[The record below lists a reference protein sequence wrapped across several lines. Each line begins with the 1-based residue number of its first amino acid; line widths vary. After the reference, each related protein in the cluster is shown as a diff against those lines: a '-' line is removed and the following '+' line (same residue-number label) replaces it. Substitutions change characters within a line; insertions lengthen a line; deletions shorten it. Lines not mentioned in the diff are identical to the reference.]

1 MIKVF
6 IDLSKYIFAF
16 LMCFYTFMTF
26 RIFSVKDESDRSFK
40 CVQQNILMFLI
51 HFLAYAVLFVSEWN
65 INCAALYL
73 VQALYIFLYIVLFR
87 VVFKNGNMLLMNN
100 MCMMMTVGFIIITR
114 LSFSQGVR
122 QFVFIVVGSLLTL
135 CIPVLMQRVKTLRNI
150 PWLYGIVGIAALLA
164 VFIAGE
170 LTHGANITLKIGDL
184 ISIQPSEF
192 IKIVYVFFIA
202 SMFNR
207 STSFGNVVLTTIL
220 AAVHVIIL
228 VMSTDLGSALIYFV
242 VYLVMLF
249 VATKEFIYVALG
261 LTAGSGAA
269 FFAYKMFS
277 HVRIR
282 VQAWRDPWTVID
294 DQGYQITQSLFAI
307 GMGSWFGVGLNQ
319 GMPYKIPFVEMDFI
333 FSAICEELGI
343 IFGICLILMFM
354 NTFMLMMDV
363 GMKSRGNF
371 YRLLA
376 VGLATAYGFQ
386 IFLTIGGGIKFI
398 PLTGVTLPL
407 ISYGGSSAFSTLILF
422 AVIQGLYML
431 RMNER

>member
-1 MIKVF
+1 MVRVF
-6 IDLSKYIFAF
+6 IDLSKYIFVF

-26 RIFSVKDESDRSFK
+26 RIFVVKDESERSLK
-40 CVQQNILMFLI
+40 CVQQNLIMFLI
-51 HFLAYAVLFVSEWN
+51 HFVAYAVLFVSEWN
-65 INCAALYL
+65 MNYVALYL
-73 VQALYIFLYIVLFR
+73 IQALYLFLYIVLFR
-87 VVFKNGNMLLMNN
+87 VVYKNGNMLLMNN
-100 MCMMMTVGFIIITR
+100 MCMIMTVGFIIITR

-122 QFVFIVVGSLLTL
+122 QFVFIVVGSLLTMV
-135 CIPVLMQRVKTLRNI
+135 IPILMQNFKTLRNI
-150 PWLYGIVGIAALLA
+150 PWLYGIIGIAALLA
-164 VFIAGE
+164 VLIVGE
-170 LTHGANITLKIGDL
+170 LTLGANITLQIGSF

-207 STSFGNVVLTTIL
+207 STSFANVVLTTIL

-228 VMSTDLGSALIYFV
+228 VLSTDLGSALIYFI

-249 VATKEFIYVALG
+249 VATKQFIYVALG
-261 LTAGSGAA
+261 LMSGSGAA
-269 FFAYKMFS
+269 FVAYKMFS
-277 HVRIR
+277 HVRVR
-282 VQAWRDPWTVID
+282 VQAWRDPWTLID

-333 FSAICEELGI
+333 FSAICEEFGI

-407 ISYGGSSAFSTLILF
+407 VSYGGSSAFSTLILF

>member
-1 MIKVF
+1 
-6 IDLSKYIFAF
+6 
-16 LMCFYTFMTF
+16 
-26 RIFSVKDESDRSFK
+26 
-40 CVQQNILMFLI
+40 
-51 HFLAYAVLFVSEWN
+51 
-65 INCAALYL
+65 
-73 VQALYIFLYIVLFR
+73 
-87 VVFKNGNMLLMNN
+87 
-100 MCMMMTVGFIIITR
+100 MTVGFIIITR
-114 LSFSQGVR
+114 LSLSQGVR

-135 CIPVLMQRVKTLRNI
+135 AIPVVMQNLKTLRNI
-150 PWLYGIVGIAALLA
+150 PWLYGIIGIAALMA
-164 VFIAGE
+164 VLIAGE
-170 LTHGANITLKIGDL
+170 LTLGANITLQIGQF

-207 STSFGNVVLTTIL
+207 STSLANVILTTIL

-249 VATKEFIYVALG
+249 VATKQFIWVALG
-261 LTAGSGAA
+261 LASGTGAA
-269 FFAYKMFS
+269 FAAYKMFS
-277 HVRIR
+277 HVRVR
-282 VQAWRDPWTVID
+282 VQAWRDPWTLID
-294 DQGYQITQSLFAI
+294 NQGYQITQSLFAI

-333 FSAICEELGI
+333 FSAVCEEFGI
-343 IFGICLILMFM
+343 IFSICLILLCM

-363 GMKSRGNF
+363 GMKSRGSF

-407 ISYGGSSAFSTLILF
+407 VSYGGSSAFSTLILF

>member
-1 MIKVF
+1 MVRVF
-6 IDLSKYIFAF
+6 IDLSKYIFVF

-26 RIFSVKDESDRSFK
+26 RIFAVRDESERSLK
-40 CVQQNILMFLI
+40 CVQQNLIMFFI
-51 HFLAYAVLFVSEWN
+51 HFVAYAVLFVSEWN
-65 INCAALYL
+65 MNYVALYL
-73 VQALYIFLYIVLFR
+73 VQALWLFLYIVLFR
-87 VVFKNGNMLLMNN
+87 VVYKKGNMLLLNN
-100 MCMMMTVGFIIITR
+100 MCMIMTVGFIIITR
-114 LSFSQGVR
+114 LSLSQGVR

-135 CIPVLMQRVKTLRNI
+135 AIPVVMQNLKTLRNI
-150 PWLYGIVGIAALLA
+150 PWLYGIIGIAALMA
-164 VFIAGE
+164 VLIAGE
-170 LTHGANITLKIGDL
+170 LTLGANITLQIGQF

-207 STSFGNVVLTTIL
+207 STSLANVILTTIL

-249 VATKEFIYVALG
+249 VATKQFIWVALG
-261 LTAGSGAA
+261 LASGTGAA
-269 FFAYKMFS
+269 FAAYKMFS
-277 HVRIR
+277 HVRVR
-282 VQAWRDPWTVID
+282 VQAWRDPWTLID
-294 DQGYQITQSLFAI
+294 NQGYQITQSLFAI

-333 FSAICEELGI
+333 FSAVCEEFGI
-343 IFGICLILMFM
+343 IFSICLILLCM

-363 GMKSRGNF
+363 GMKSRGSF

-407 ISYGGSSAFSTLILF
+407 VSYGGSSAFSTLILF

>member
-1 MIKVF
+1 MVRVF
-6 IDLSKYIFAF
+6 IDLSKYIFVF

-26 RIFSVKDESDRSFK
+26 RIFAVRDESERSLK
-40 CVQQNILMFLI
+40 CVQQMFFI
-51 HFLAYAVLFVSEWN
+51 HFVAYAVLFVSEWN
-65 INCAALYL
+65 MNYVALYL
-73 VQALYIFLYIVLFR
+73 VQALWLFLYIVLFR
-87 VVFKNGNMLLMNN
+87 AVYKKGNMLLLNN
-100 MCMMMTVGFIIITR
+100 MCMIMTVGFIIITR
-114 LSFSQGVR
+114 LSLSQGVR

-135 CIPVLMQRVKTLRNI
+135 AIPVVMQNLKTLRNI
-150 PWLYGIVGIAALLA
+150 PWLYGIIGIAALMA
-164 VFIAGE
+164 VLIAGE
-170 LTHGANITLKIGDL
+170 LTLGANITLQIGQF

-207 STSFGNVVLTTIL
+207 STSLANVILTTIL

-249 VATKEFIYVALG
+249 VATKQFIWVALG
-261 LTAGSGAA
+261 LASGTGAA
-269 FFAYKMFS
+269 FAAYKMFS
-277 HVRIR
+277 HVRVR
-282 VQAWRDPWTVID
+282 VQAWRDPWTLID
-294 DQGYQITQSLFAI
+294 NQGYQITQSLFAI

-333 FSAICEELGI
+333 FSAVCEEFGI
-343 IFGICLILMFM
+343 IFSICLILLCM

-363 GMKSRGNF
+363 GMKSRGSF

-407 ISYGGSSAFSTLILF
+407 VSYGGSSAFSTLILF

>member
-1 MIKVF
+1 MVRVF
-6 IDLSKYIFAF
+6 IDLSKYIFVF

-26 RIFSVKDESDRSFK
+26 RIFVVKDESERSLK
-40 CVQQNILMFLI
+40 CVQQNLIMFLI
-51 HFLAYAVLFVSEWN
+51 HFVAYAVLFVSEWN
-65 INCAALYL
+65 MNYVALYL
-73 VQALYIFLYIVLFR
+73 IQALYLFLYIVLFR
-87 VVFKNGNMLLMNN
+87 VVYKKGNTLLLNN
-100 MCMMMTVGFIIITR
+100 MCMIMTVGFIIITR

-122 QFVFIVVGSLLTL
+122 QFIFIVVGSLLTMV
-135 CIPVLMQRVKTLRNI
+135 IPVFMQNFKTLRNI
-150 PWLYGIVGIAALLA
+150 PWLYGAIGIIALLA
-164 VFIAGE
+164 VLIVGE
-170 LTHGANITLKIGDL
+170 LTLGANITLQIGNF

-207 STSFGNVVLTTIL
+207 STSFANVVLTTIL

-228 VMSTDLGSALIYFV
+228 VLSTDLGSALIYFI

-249 VATKEFIYVALG
+249 VATKQFIYVALG
-261 LTAGSGAA
+261 LLSGSGAA
-269 FFAYKMFS
+269 FVAYKMFS
-277 HVRIR
+277 HVRVR
-282 VQAWRDPWTVID
+282 VQAWRDPWTLID
-294 DQGYQITQSLFAI
+294 NQGYQITQSLFAI

-333 FSAICEELGI
+333 FSAICEEFGI

-407 ISYGGSSAFSTLILF
+407 VSYGGSSALSTLILF

>member
-1 MIKVF
+1 MIRVF

-26 RIFSVKDESDRSFK
+26 RIFAVKDESERSLK
-40 CVQQNILMFLI
+40 CVQQNLIMFLI

-65 INCAALYL
+65 MNYIALYL
-73 VQALYIFLYIVLFR
+73 IQTLYLFLYIVVFR
-87 VVFKNGNMLLMNN
+87 ILYRNGNVLLLNN
-100 MCMMMTVGFIIITR
+100 MCMLMTVGFIIITR
-114 LSFSQGVR
+114 LSFNQGVR
-122 QFVFIVVGSLLTL
+122 QFIFVVVGSLLTL
-135 CIPVLMQRVKTLRNI
+135 AIPVIMQNLKTLRNI
-150 PWLYGIVGIAALLA
+150 PWLYGVVGIAALLA
-164 VFIAGE
+164 VLIAGE
-170 LTHGANITLKIGDL
+170 LTHGANIALKIGDF

-202 SMFNR
+202 AMFNR
-207 STSFGNVVLTTIL
+207 STSFGNVVVTTIL

-261 LTAGSGAA
+261 LTAGTGAA
-269 FFAYKMFS
+269 VVAYKLFT

-282 VQAWRDPWTVID
+282 VQAWRDPWTLID
-294 DQGYQITQSLFAI
+294 NQGYQITQSLFAI

-319 GMPYKIPFVEMDFI
+319 GMPYKIPYVEMDFI

-343 IFGICLILMFM
+343 IFGICLILMCM

-363 GMKSRGNF
+363 GMKSKGRF
-371 YRLLA
+371 YKLLA

-422 AVIQGLYML
+422 AVIQGLFML

>member
-1 MIKVF
+1 MIRVF

-26 RIFSVKDESDRSFK
+26 RIFAVKDESERSLK
-40 CVQQNILMFLI
+40 CVQQNLIMFLI
-51 HFLAYAVLFVSEWN
+51 HFLAYAVMFVSEWN
-65 INCAALYL
+65 MNYVALYL
-73 VQALYIFLYIVLFR
+73 IQTLYLFLYIVVFR
-87 VVFKNGNMLLMNN
+87 ILYRNGNVLLLNN
-100 MCMMMTVGFIIITR
+100 MCMLMTVGFIIITR

-122 QFVFIVVGSLLTL
+122 QFIFVVVGSLLTL
-135 CIPVLMQRVKTLRNI
+135 AIPVIMQNLKTLRNI
-150 PWLYGIVGIAALLA
+150 PWLYGVVGIAALLA
-164 VFIAGE
+164 VLIAGE
-170 LTHGANITLKIGDL
+170 LTHGANIALKIGDF

-202 SMFNR
+202 AMFNR
-207 STSFGNVVLTTIL
+207 STSFGNVVVTTIL

-261 LTAGSGAA
+261 LTAGTGAA
-269 FFAYKMFS
+269 VVAYKLFS

-282 VQAWRDPWTVID
+282 VQAWRDPWTLID
-294 DQGYQITQSLFAI
+294 NQGYQITQSLFAI

-319 GMPYKIPFVEMDFI
+319 GMPYKIPYVEMDFI

-343 IFGICLILMFM
+343 IFGICLILMCM

-363 GMKSRGNF
+363 GMKSKGRF
-371 YRLLA
+371 YKLLA

-422 AVIQGLYML
+422 AVIQGLFML

>member
-1 MIKVF
+1 MVRVF
-6 IDLSKYIFAF
+6 IDLSKYIFVF

-26 RIFSVKDESDRSFK
+26 HIFVVKDESERSLK
-40 CVQQNILMFLI
+40 CVQQNLIMFLI
-51 HFLAYAVLFVSEWN
+51 HFVAYAVLFVSEWN
-65 INCAALYL
+65 MNYVALYL
-73 VQALYIFLYIVLFR
+73 IQALYLFLYIVLFR
-87 VVFKNGNMLLMNN
+87 VVYKNGNMLLMNN
-100 MCMMMTVGFIIITR
+100 MCMIMTVGFIIITR

-122 QFVFIVVGSLLTL
+122 QFVFIVVGSLLTMA
-135 CIPVLMQRVKTLRNI
+135 IPILMQNLKTLRNI
-150 PWLYGIVGIAALLA
+150 PWLYGIIGIAALLA
-164 VFIAGE
+164 VLIAGE
-170 LTHGANITLKIGDL
+170 LTLGANITLQIGSF

-207 STSFGNVVLTTIL
+207 STSFANVVLTTIL

-228 VMSTDLGSALIYFV
+228 VLSTDLGSALIYFI

-249 VATKEFIYVALG
+249 VATKQFIYVALG
-261 LTAGSGAA
+261 LMSGSGAA
-269 FFAYKMFS
+269 FVAYKVFS
-277 HVRIR
+277 HVRVR
-282 VQAWRDPWTVID
+282 VQAWRDPWTLID

-333 FSAICEELGI
+333 FSAICEEFGI

-407 ISYGGSSAFSTLILF
+407 VSYGGSSAFSTLILF

>member
-1 MIKVF
+1 MIRVF

-26 RIFSVKDESDRSFK
+26 RIFAVKDESERSLK
-40 CVQQNILMFLI
+40 CVQQNLIMFLI
-51 HFLAYAVLFVSEWN
+51 HFLAYAVMFVSEWN
-65 INCAALYL
+65 MNYIALYL
-73 VQALYIFLYIVLFR
+73 IQTLYLFLYIVVFR
-87 VVFKNGNMLLMNN
+87 ILYRNGNVLLLNN
-100 MCMMMTVGFIIITR
+100 MCMLMTVGFIIITR

-122 QFVFIVVGSLLTL
+122 QFIFVVVGSLLTL
-135 CIPVLMQRVKTLRNI
+135 AIPVIMQNLKTLRNI
-150 PWLYGIVGIAALLA
+150 PWLYGVVGIAALLA
-164 VFIAGE
+164 VLIAGE
-170 LTHGANITLKIGDL
+170 LTHGANIALKIGDF

-202 SMFNR
+202 AMFNR
-207 STSFGNVVLTTIL
+207 STSFGNVVITTIL

-249 VATKEFIYVALG
+249 VATREFIYVALG
-261 LTAGSGAA
+261 LTAGTGAA
-269 FFAYKMFS
+269 VVAYKLFS

-282 VQAWRDPWTVID
+282 VQAWRDPWTLID
-294 DQGYQITQSLFAI
+294 NQGYQITQSLFAI

-319 GMPYKIPFVEMDFI
+319 GMPYKIPYVEMDFI

-343 IFGICLILMFM
+343 IFGICLILMCM

-363 GMKSRGNF
+363 GMKSKGRF
-371 YRLLA
+371 YKLLA

-422 AVIQGLYML
+422 AVIQGLFML

>member
-1 MIKVF
+1 MVRVF
-6 IDLSKYIFAF
+6 IDLSKYIFVF

-26 RIFSVKDESDRSFK
+26 RIFAVRDESERSLK
-40 CVQQNILMFLI
+40 CVQQNLIMFFI
-51 HFLAYAVLFVSEWN
+51 HFVAYAVLFVSEWN
-65 INCAALYL
+65 MNYVALYL
-73 VQALYIFLYIVLFR
+73 VQALWLFLYIVLFR
-87 VVFKNGNMLLMNN
+87 VVFKKGNMLLLNN
-100 MCMMMTVGFIIITR
+100 MCMIMTVGFIIITR
-114 LSFSQGVR
+114 LSLSQGVR

-135 CIPVLMQRVKTLRNI
+135 AIPVVMQNLKTLRNI
-150 PWLYGIVGIAALLA
+150 PWLYGIIGIAALLA
-164 VFIAGE
+164 VLIAGE
-170 LTHGANITLKIGDL
+170 LTLGANITLQIGQF

-207 STSFGNVVLTTIL
+207 STSLANVILTTIL

-249 VATKEFIYVALG
+249 VATKQFIWVALG
-261 LTAGSGAA
+261 LASGTGAA
-269 FFAYKMFS
+269 FAAYKMFS
-277 HVRIR
+277 HVRVR
-282 VQAWRDPWTVID
+282 VQAWRDPWTLID
-294 DQGYQITQSLFAI
+294 NQGYQITQSLFAI

-333 FSAICEELGI
+333 FSAVCEEFGI
-343 IFGICLILMFM
+343 IFSICLILLCM

-363 GMKSRGNF
+363 GMKSRGSF

-407 ISYGGSSAFSTLILF
+407 VSYGGSSAFSTLILF

>member
-6 IDLSKYIFAF
+6 IDLSKYFFTF
-16 LMCFYTFMTF
+16 LMCFYTFLTF
-26 RIFSVKDESDRSFK
+26 RIFAVKDESERSLK
-40 CVQQNILMFLI
+40 CVQQNLLMFLI
-51 HFLAYAVLFVSEWN
+51 HFLAYAVLFVSEWEMN
-65 INCAALYL
+65 YVALYL
-73 VQALYIFLYIVLFR
+73 VQVLYLFLYIVLFR
-87 VVFKNGNMLLMNN
+87 VIYKNGNTLLLNN
-100 MCMMMTVGFIIITR
+100 MCMLMSIGFIIITR

-122 QFVFIVVGSLLTL
+122 QFIFVAAGSLLTL
-135 CIPVLMQRVKTLRNI
+135 VIPVIMQNLKTLRNI
-150 PWLYGIVGIAALLA
+150 PWLYGVVGIAALLI
-164 VFIAGE
+164 VLIAGE
-170 LTHGANITLKIGDL
+170 LTHGANIALNIGDV

-202 SMFNR
+202 AMFNR
-207 STSFGNVVLTTIL
+207 STSFGNVVVTTIL

-249 VATKEFIYVALG
+249 VATKQFIYVALG

-269 FFAYKMFS
+269 VVAYKLFS

-282 VQAWRDPWTVID
+282 VQAWKDPWTLID
-294 DQGYQITQSLFAI
+294 SDGYQITQSLFAI

-319 GMPYKIPFVEMDFI
+319 GMPYKIPYVEMDFI
-333 FSAICEELGI
+333 FSAVCEELGI
-343 IFGICLILMFM
+343 IFGICLILMCM

-363 GMKSRGNF
+363 GMKSKGKF
-371 YRLLA
+371 YKLLA

>member
-1 MIKVF
+1 MVRVF
-6 IDLSKYIFAF
+6 IDLSKYIFVF

-26 RIFSVKDESDRSFK
+26 RIFAVRDESERSLK
-40 CVQQNILMFLI
+40 CVQQNLIMFFI
-51 HFLAYAVLFVSEWN
+51 HFVAYAVLFVSEWN
-65 INCAALYL
+65 MNYVALYL
-73 VQALYIFLYIVLFR
+73 VQALWLFLYIVLFR
-87 VVFKNGNMLLMNN
+87 AVYKKGNMLLLNN
-100 MCMMMTVGFIIITR
+100 MCMIMTVGFIIITR
-114 LSFSQGVR
+114 LSLSQGVR

-135 CIPVLMQRVKTLRNI
+135 AIPVVMQNLKTLRNI
-150 PWLYGIVGIAALLA
+150 PWLYGIIGIAALMA
-164 VFIAGE
+164 VLIAGE
-170 LTHGANITLKIGDL
+170 LTLGANITLQIGQF

-207 STSFGNVVLTTIL
+207 STSLANVILTTIL

-249 VATKEFIYVALG
+249 VATKQFIWVALG
-261 LTAGSGAA
+261 LASGTGAA
-269 FFAYKMFS
+269 FAAYKMFS
-277 HVRIR
+277 HVRVR
-282 VQAWRDPWTVID
+282 VQAWRDPWTLID
-294 DQGYQITQSLFAI
+294 NQGYQITQSLFAI

-333 FSAICEELGI
+333 FSAVCEEFGI
-343 IFGICLILMFM
+343 IFSICLILLCM

-363 GMKSRGNF
+363 GMKSRGSF

-407 ISYGGSSAFSTLILF
+407 VSYGGSSAFSTLILF

>member
-1 MIKVF
+1 MFKVF

-16 LMCFYTFMTF
+16 LICIYTFMTF
-26 RIFSVKDESDRSFK
+26 RIFAIKDESDRALK
-40 CVQQNILMFLI
+40 CIQQNILMFVI
-51 HFLAYAVLFVSEWN
+51 HFLAFAILFISEWN
-65 INCAALYL
+65 LNITILYL
-73 VQALYIFLYIVLFR
+73 FQALFLFIYIVLFHAIY
-87 VVFKNGNMLLMNN
+87 KNGNMLLLNN
-100 MCMMMTVGFIIITR
+100 MCMLMSIGFIIITR
-114 LSFSQGVR
+114 LSFNEGIR
-122 QFVFIVVGSLLTL
+122 QFIFIMTGCLVTL
-135 CIPVLMQRVKTLRNI
+135 VIPVIMQKVKTLRNI
-150 PWLYGIVGIAALLA
+150 PWLYGVVGIVALLVVLIVG
-164 VFIAGE
+164 E
-170 LTHGANITLKIGDL
+170 LSNGANISIQIGKY

-202 SMFNR
+202 AMFNQ

-228 VMSTDLGSALIYFV
+228 VLSTDLGAALIYFV

-249 VATKEFIYVALG
+249 VATSEVLYVLLG

-269 FFAYKMFS
+269 VVAYKLFS

-282 VQAWRDPWTVID
+282 VQAWLDPWTYID
-294 DQGYQITQSLFAI
+294 NQGYQITQSLFAI
-307 GMGSWFGVGLNQ
+307 GMGSWFGVGLGQ
-319 GMPYKIPFVEMDFI
+319 GMPYKIPYVEMDFV
-333 FSAICEELGI
+333 FSAVCEEMGI
-343 IFGICLILMFM
+343 IFAICLILICM

-363 GMKSRGNF
+363 GMKSKGKF

-407 ISYGGSSAFSTLILF
+407 VSYGGSSAFSILILF

>member
-26 RIFSVKDESDRSFK
+26 RIFAVKDESERSLK
-40 CVQQNILMFLI
+40 CVQQNLLMFLI
-51 HFLAYAVLFVSEWN
+51 HFLAYALLFVSEWN
-65 INCAALYL
+65 MNYVALYL
-73 VQALYIFLYIVLFR
+73 IQALYLFLYIVMFR
-87 VVFKNGNMLLMNN
+87 VIYKNGNVLLLNN
-100 MCMMMTVGFIIITR
+100 MCMLMTVGFIIITR

-122 QFVFIVVGSLLTL
+122 QFIFVVIGSILTMV
-135 CIPVLMQRVKTLRNI
+135 IPVIMQNLKTLRNI
-150 PWLYGIVGIAALLA
+150 PWLYGVVGIAALL
-164 VFIAGE
+164 VVLIAGE
-170 LTHGANITLKIGDL
+170 LTHGANIALQIGDF

-202 SMFNR
+202 AMFNR
-207 STSFGNVVLTTIL
+207 STSFGNVVITTIL

-269 FFAYKMFS
+269 VVAYKLFS

-282 VQAWRDPWTVID
+282 VQAWRDPWTLID
-294 DQGYQITQSLFAI
+294 NDGYQITQSLFAI

-319 GMPYKIPFVEMDFI
+319 GMPYKIPYVEMDFI

-343 IFGICLILMFM
+343 IFGICLILMCM

-363 GMKSRGNF
+363 GMKSKGRF
-371 YRLLA
+371 YKLLA

>member
-26 RIFSVKDESDRSFK
+26 RIFAVKDESERSLK
-40 CVQQNILMFLI
+40 CVQQNLLMFLI
-51 HFLAYAVLFVSEWN
+51 HFLAYALLFVSEWN
-65 INCAALYL
+65 MNYVALYL
-73 VQALYIFLYIVLFR
+73 VQVLYLFLYIVMFR
-87 VVFKNGNMLLMNN
+87 VIYKNGNVLLLNN
-100 MCMMMTVGFIIITR
+100 MCMLMTVGFIIITR

-122 QFVFIVVGSLLTL
+122 QFIFVVIGSILTMV
-135 CIPVLMQRVKTLRNI
+135 IPVIMQNLKTLRNI
-150 PWLYGIVGIAALLA
+150 PWLYGVVGIAALL
-164 VFIAGE
+164 VVLIAGE
-170 LTHGANITLKIGDL
+170 LTHGANIALQIGNF

-202 SMFNR
+202 AMFNR
-207 STSFGNVVLTTIL
+207 STSFGNVVITTIL

-249 VATKEFIYVALG
+249 VATKQFIYVALG
-261 LTAGSGAA
+261 LAAGSGAA
-269 FFAYKMFS
+269 VVAYRLFS

-282 VQAWRDPWTVID
+282 VQAWRDPWTLID
-294 DQGYQITQSLFAI
+294 NDGYQITQSLFAI

-319 GMPYKIPFVEMDFI
+319 GMPYKIPYVEMDFI

-343 IFGICLILMFM
+343 IFGICLILMCM

-363 GMKSRGNF
+363 GMKSKGKF
-371 YRLLA
+371 YKLLA
-376 VGLATAYGFQ
+376 VGLSTAYGFQ

>member
-1 MIKVF
+1 MIRVF

-26 RIFSVKDESDRSFK
+26 RIFAVKDESERSLK
-40 CVQQNILMFLI
+40 CVQQNLIMFLI
-51 HFLAYAVLFVSEWN
+51 HFLAYAVMFVSEWN
-65 INCAALYL
+65 MNYVALYL
-73 VQALYIFLYIVLFR
+73 IQTLYLFLYIVVFR
-87 VVFKNGNMLLMNN
+87 ILYRNGNVLLLNN
-100 MCMMMTVGFIIITR
+100 MCMLMTVGFIIITR

-122 QFVFIVVGSLLTL
+122 QFIFVVVGSLLTL
-135 CIPVLMQRVKTLRNI
+135 AIPVIMQNLKTLRNI
-150 PWLYGIVGIAALLA
+150 PWLYGVVGIAALFA
-164 VFIAGE
+164 VLIAGE
-170 LTHGANITLKIGDL
+170 LTHGANIALKIGDF

-202 SMFNR
+202 AMFNR
-207 STSFGNVVLTTIL
+207 STSFGNVVVTTIL

-261 LTAGSGAA
+261 LTAGTGAA
-269 FFAYKMFS
+269 VVAYKLFS

-282 VQAWRDPWTVID
+282 VQAWRDPWTLID
-294 DQGYQITQSLFAI
+294 NQGYQITQSLFAI

-319 GMPYKIPFVEMDFI
+319 GMPYKIPYVEMDFI

-343 IFGICLILMFM
+343 IFGICLILMCM

-363 GMKSRGNF
+363 GMKSKGRF
-371 YRLLA
+371 YKLLA

-422 AVIQGLYML
+422 AVIQGLFML

>member
-1 MIKVF
+1 MVRVF
-6 IDLSKYIFAF
+6 IDISKYIFVF

-26 RIFSVKDESDRSFK
+26 RIFAVKDESERSLK
-40 CVQQNILMFLI
+40 CVQQNLIMFLI
-51 HFLAYAVLFVSEWN
+51 HFTAYAVLFVSEWN
-65 INCAALYL
+65 MNYVALYL
-73 VQALYIFLYIVLFR
+73 VQALWLFLYIVLFR
-87 VVFKNGNMLLMNN
+87 VVYKKGNMLLLNN
-100 MCMMMTVGFIIITR
+100 MCMIMTVGFIIITR
-114 LSFSQGVR
+114 LSFGQGVR
-122 QFVFIVVGSLLTL
+122 QFVFIVIGSLLTL
-135 CIPVLMQRVKTLRNI
+135 AIPVIMKNLKTLRNI
-150 PWLYGIVGIAALLA
+150 PWLYGVIGIAALLA
-164 VFIAGE
+164 VLIAGE
-170 LTHGANITLKIGDL
+170 LTHGANITLQIGKF

-192 IKIVYVFFIA
+192 IKIVYVFFVA

-207 STSFGNVVLTTIL
+207 STSLANVILTTVL

-249 VATKEFIYVALG
+249 VATKQFIWVGLG
-261 LTAGSGAA
+261 LASGTGAA
-269 FFAYKMFS
+269 VVAYKMFS
-277 HVRIR
+277 HVRVR
-282 VQAWRDPWTVID
+282 VQAWRDPWTLID
-294 DQGYQITQSLFAI
+294 NQGYQITQSLFAI

-333 FSAICEELGI
+333 FSAVCEELGI
-343 IFGICLILMFM
+343 IFSICLILLCM

-363 GMKSRGNF
+363 GMKSRGSF

-407 ISYGGSSAFSTLILF
+407 VSYGGSSAFSTLILF

>member
-1 MIKVF
+1 MVRVF

-26 RIFSVKDESDRSFK
+26 RIFAVKDESERSLK
-40 CVQQNILMFLI
+40 CVQQNLIMFFI
-51 HFLAYAVLFVSEWN
+51 HFTAYAVLFVSEWN
-65 INCAALYL
+65 MNYVALYL
-73 VQALYIFLYIVLFR
+73 VQALWLFLYIVLFR
-87 VVFKNGNMLLMNN
+87 TVYKKGNMLLLNN
-100 MCMMMTVGFIIITR
+100 MCMIMTVGFIMITR
-114 LSFSQGVR
+114 LSFGQGVR

-135 CIPVLMQRVKTLRNI
+135 VIPVLMQNLKTLRNI
-150 PWLYGIVGIAALLA
+150 PWLYGVIGIAALLA
-164 VFIAGE
+164 VLIVGE
-170 LTHGANITLKIGDL
+170 LTLGANITLQIGKF

-207 STSFGNVVLTTIL
+207 STGLANVILTTVL

-249 VATKEFIYVALG
+249 VATKQFIWVALG
-261 LTAGSGAA
+261 LASGTGAA
-269 FFAYKMFS
+269 FAAYKMFS
-277 HVRIR
+277 HVRVR
-282 VQAWRDPWTVID
+282 VQAWRDPWTLID
-294 DQGYQITQSLFAI
+294 NQGYQITQSLFAI

-333 FSAICEELGI
+333 FSAVCEEFGI
-343 IFGICLILMFM
+343 IFSICLILLCM

-363 GMKSRGNF
+363 GMKSRGSF

-407 ISYGGSSAFSTLILF
+407 VSYGGSSAFSTLILF